1 MTTEDVSLRYR
12 DLDLWPTLEAGQALY
27 EAQLAAVAAVG
38 PALADIAAAADA
50 AALRL
55 ARGGRLVYVGAGTSA
70 RIGVQD
76 GAELPPTFNWPQDR
90 LVFAIAGGEEALLR
104 AVENAED
111 SGSEGAQR
119 MIEIQAG
126 VDDVVIGLAASGATP
141 FTVAALRTAQAR
153 GALTV
158 GVANN
163 PACMLLDVCEHAILI
178 DTGAEAIA
186 GSTRLKAG
194 TAQKVVLNLFST
206 LVMTRLGHVYQ
217 GLMVNMRATN
227 DKLRRRSVQM
237 VVTITGC
244 TESVAAEAVAGSGG
258 ELKVA
263 ALIARGLVVDAAR
276 ALLAKHGGN
285 LRGAMSEVR

>member
-1 MTTEDVSLRYR
+1 MSTEDVSPRFR
-12 DLDLWPTLEAGQALY
+12 DLDLWPTPEAAEALY
-27 EAQLAAVAAVG
+27 EAQLAAVAAVR

-50 AALRL
+50 AAPRL
-55 ARGGRLVYVGAGTSA
+55 ARGGRLVYAGAGSSA

-111 SGSEGAQR
+111 SGADGVQRINEIDVGA
-119 MIEIQAG
+119 
-126 VDDVVIGLAASGATP
+126 DDVVVGLAASGATP

-153 GALTV
+153 RALTI
-158 GVANN
+158 GLANN
-163 PACMLLDVCEHAILI
+163 PGSTLLDVCEHAILI
-178 DTGAEAIA
+178 DTGGEAVA
-186 GSTRLKAG
+186 GSTRLKSG
-194 TAQKVVLNLFST
+194 TAQKVVLNIFST

-227 DKLRRRSVQM
+227 EKLRRRSAQM
-237 VVTITGC
+237 VMTITGC
-244 TESVAAEAVAGSGG
+244 DERMAAEALAAAGG
-258 ELKVA
+258 ELKLA
-263 ALIARGLVVDAAR
+263 ALIARGLAPDAAK

-285 LRGAMSEVR
+285 LRGAMGEVR